1 MGIPAVCLVNAVKP
15 VSQGKE
21 EGTVDEATVV
31 ERGGWGRLQQGSG
44 IGAGPRVNKRAANRT
59 NQQSLEV
66 DILR

>member
-44 IGAGPRVNKRAANRT
+44 IGAGPPG
-59 NQQSLEV
+59 E
-66 DILR
+66 